1 MTLSSLP
8 SALKF
13 LYQAYFN
20 RRWKL
25 RLQLYHTE
33 KIWYD
38 FIVVF
43 CVKIIGKE
51 SRLWNILIRQRE
63 HALARL
69 H

>member
-1 MTLSSLP
+1 MP
-8 SALKF
+8 SALRF
-13 LYQAYFN
+13 SCREYSD

-33 KIWYD
+33 EIWYD

-43 CVKIIGKE
+43 CVKNIGKE